1 VRVGSRSSRSSGAR
15 TTLSGSGIVSSRSS
29 RLTHSG
35 PWRLSKRLHRE
46 PDIDFQAVDGHFS
59 LASVSSCSSLPCA
72 SDGRGT
78 ASPKF
83 RLRFVS

>member
-1 VRVGSRSSRSSGAR
+1 MALDLLFCLELIRAFKTTAQEPNIDSAYMVTSR
-15 TTLSGSGIVSSRSS
+15 
-29 RLTHSG
+29 
-35 PWRLSKRLHRE
+35 
-46 PDIDFQAVDGHFS
+46 